1 MGMGEAVGIIFANPT
16 VLLLMVSFLGANFV
30 ATIFLTWTP
39 TFLVEK
45 FHFQLAAAGLSG
57 AAFIH
62 LASAFGSPTGGVLA
76 DRLSRRIAG
85 GRIWVQAAGLC
96 AGAVF
101 LPIVGLTAHVWVLLA
116 AMVGLGFSKGLY
128 DSNIFAS
135 VYDAVPVRARS
146 TVAGLM
152 NTVGWG
158 GGALGP
164 LVVGVVTKYGKYG
177 SKVANMSHAIAWT
190 CAVYLGAAGILITAA
205 AIAGRLERR

>member
-1 MGMGEAVGIIFANPT
+1 VGIVLANPT
-16 VLLLMVSFLGANFV
+16 VLLLMAAFLGANFV

-62 LASAFGSPTGGVLA
+62 QASAFGSPTGGVLA

-96 AGAVF
+96 AGSAF
-101 LPIVGLTAHVWVLLA
+101 LPIVGLTTHVWVLLA
-116 AMVGLGFSKGLY
+116 AMVGLGFCKGLY

-164 LVVGVVTKYGKYG
+164 LAVGVATKYGRYG

-190 CAVYLGAAGILITAA
+190 CAAYLAAAGILITAA